1 MENNNRTTIIPD
13 PPELWPLELVI
24 ADQLEKEADQR
35 ESDIF
40 ERLEIER
47 VYR

>member
-1 MENNNRTTIIPD
+1 MEDNNTTTIIPE

-24 ADQLEKEADQR
+24 MDQLEKEAEQR
-35 ESDIF
+35 ESDMF